1 MKLPAFEYI
10 EPQSISEACR
20 VLAEKN
26 GNAQIIAGGT
36 ELLSAMKNRLTLPK
50 VLVSLERIPDMAV
63 IRYSADSGLIL
74 GPLVSLRRLT
84 THLQIQQ
91 KYSLVA
97 AAAQAVGSIQIQA
110 MGTVGG
116 NLCQD
121 CCCIYYNRPPM
132 LRKGWDPCYKL
143 GGEVCHAV
151 KRSPDCWAAYSGD
164 LAPSLLALQAEVTLA
179 GSTTEKTI
187 PLQHMYSGD
196 SARPLI
202 LAPGQ
207 MLKKIHLPDW
217 GTQAGG
223 AYLKLSI
230 RKAIDYPLLGVAAAV
245 ALEEDGETCRYAG
258 VALTGIGAAPVS
270 ITESG
275 LLQGQSISDAIIDQ
289 VAEVAYGKARPVANA
304 IGYSPRY
311 RREMVRVYV
320 KLAIKKAL
328 TEAKTQGGPK

>member
-1 MKLPAFEYI
+1 MKLPTFEYV
-10 EPQSISEACR
+10 EPESIAEACQ
-20 VLAEKN
+20 VLAKKN

-36 ELLSAMKNRLTLPK
+36 ELLSAMKNRLKLPK
-50 VLVSLERIPDMAV
+50 VLVSLERLPGIAA
-63 IRYSADSGLIL
+63 IRYSEGSGLIL
-74 GPLVSLRRLT
+74 GPLVSLRQLV
-84 THLQIQQ
+84 THDQVQQ
-91 KYSLVA
+91 KYSLVV
-97 AAAQAVGSIQIQA
+97 AAAQAIGSIQLQA

-132 LRKGWDPCYKL
+132 LRKSWGPCYKL

-164 LAPSLLALQAEVTLA
+164 LAPGLLALQAEVTLA
-179 GSTTEKTI
+179 ESTAEKTI
-187 PLQHMYSGD
+187 PLQRMYSGD
-196 SARPLI
+196 SACPLT
-202 LAPGQ
+202 LSPGQ
-207 MLKKIHLPDW
+207 IVKDIHLPDW
-217 GTQAGG
+217 DTRTGG
-223 AYLKLSI
+223 AYLKLSM

-245 ALEEDGETCRYAG
+245 ALEEDGETCRYSG

-270 ITESG
+270 IAEAG
-275 LLQGQSISDAIIDQ
+275 LLQGQSISDATINQ
-289 VAEVAYGKARPVANA
+289 VAEAAYGKARPVANA

-328 TEAKTQGGPK
+328 ADAKTQGGSK